1 MRSFLCF
8 FLVLAFVWNHAH
20 PARAAETSYTDLL
33 CTKADTAPEKVLGVL
48 VLPKSDTDKNPS
60 KIPPVLLVAD
70 GAVGGAL
77 ADLLDKQATITVT
90 GHAEGEYFRVT
101 SVKTVSYA
109 KDEEK
114 HAGEKKEGG
123 KDEGKDEAKTGADD
137 EKGKKKRGKDN
148 PKDPPKKKKDG
159 KEGNGG
165 GEKNGGKKG
174 DEPNPGSVIVIPQ

>member
-20 PARAAETSYTDLL
+20 PARAAETSYTGLL
-33 CTKADTAPEKVLGVL
+33 CTKADTAPEKILGVL
-48 VLPKSDTDKNPS
+48 VLPKSGTDKNPS

-70 GAVGGAL
+70 GEVGNAL

-114 HAGEKKEGG
+114 HAGEKKDAA

-148 PKDPPKKKKDG
+148 PPKDPPKHKKKDA
-159 KEGNGG
+159 NGG
-165 GEKNGGKKG
+165 KDGGKKG
-174 DEPNPGSVIVIPQ
+174 DEPTPGSVIVVPQ